1 MRKARESPLSRKVS
15 RLSCRPLPQQYHP
28 SGMIPTA
35 TKAATAYAKPAAP
48 ISGAE
53 IEMARAKMVKMTTLV
68 KRPEDST
75 LSKRFLTARLLPRLS
90 TMGMVAASFLLT
102 KAEGWGAKALELAHT
117 QGLKFGGERVGK
129 SETQRFK
136 AH

>member
-1 MRKARESPLSRKVS
+1 
-15 RLSCRPLPQQYHP
+15 
-28 SGMIPTA
+28 
-35 TKAATAYAKPAAP
+35 
-48 ISGAE
+48 
-53 IEMARAKMVKMTTLV
+53 
-68 KRPEDST
+68 
-75 LSKRFLTARLLPRLS
+75 
-90 TMGMVAASFLLT
+90 MGMVAASFLLT